1 MVSTRNPSNPL
12 SLICPLKPVGRGR
25 LGPISSGWAGP
36 GRGHRREW
44 PACPC
49 QCVQRTQGQLGYY
62 SNKRRVIADTEMQI
76 PISCPLAFLNTLF
89 IIICIKLVAL
99 TGHWISMGM
108 RPKSGLENQPHCGQ
122 PGNAYSVLSC
132 WLNSLFELQGLC
144 NFSMRVKPSGCIA
157 KMEKKKKKAD

>member
-1 MVSTRNPSNPL
+1 MLVQENLLHKMLSDKTQGSDEWQGMTSTQNPSNPL
-12 SLICPLKPVGRGR
+12 FLICPLKPVGRGR

-76 PISCPLAFLNTLF
+76 PISCPLAF
-89 IIICIKLVAL
+89 
-99 TGHWISMGM
+99 
-108 RPKSGLENQPHCGQ
+108 
-122 PGNAYSVLSC
+122 
-132 WLNSLFELQGLC
+132 
-144 NFSMRVKPSGCIA
+144 
-157 KMEKKKKKAD
+157 